1 MRSVFIGAP
10 RVPGGMRQCALLRN
24 QQQENQY
31 IMNIPAGHG
40 KGRVQQD
47 FCDPPHAAKLA
58 HRNLLGDRHHR
69 IGEPIIKPHRIVPQ
83 HGQPA
88 GQQDGFKAVF
98 HRSLGLHFN

>member
-40 KGRVQQD
+40 KGRV
-47 FCDPPHAAKLA
+47 
-58 HRNLLGDRHHR
+58 
-69 IGEPIIKPHRIVPQ
+69 
-83 HGQPA
+83 
-88 GQQDGFKAVF
+88 
-98 HRSLGLHFN
+98 